1 MILQWHWQL
10 IIFAFAWCYTNAMWK
25 RIKKKIKNSNKLI
38 KKYHM
43 TENMICSAN
52 NNNNDNKLMS
62 SPGSQMTQEL
72 FLS

>member
-1 MILQWHWQL
+1 
-10 IIFAFAWCYTNAMWK
+10 
-25 RIKKKIKNSNKLI
+25 
-38 KKYHM
+38 M